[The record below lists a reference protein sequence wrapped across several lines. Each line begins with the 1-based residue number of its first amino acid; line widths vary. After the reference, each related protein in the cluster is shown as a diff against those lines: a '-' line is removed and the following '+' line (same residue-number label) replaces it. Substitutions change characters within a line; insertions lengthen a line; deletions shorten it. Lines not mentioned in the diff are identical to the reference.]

1 MSLQGH
7 CRVSSVPKYRSWAE
21 GRLGAGCLHKAEL
34 NRDLLG
40 VLEFLCLGHLVSLDA
55 LVS

>member
-40 VLEFLCLGHLVSLDA
+40 VLEFLCLCHLVSLDA
-55 LVS
+55 PVS